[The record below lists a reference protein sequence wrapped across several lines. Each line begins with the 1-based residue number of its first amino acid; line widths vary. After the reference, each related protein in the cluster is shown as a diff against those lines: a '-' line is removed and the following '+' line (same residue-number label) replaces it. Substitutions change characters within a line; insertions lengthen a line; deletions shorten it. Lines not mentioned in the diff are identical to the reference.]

1 MLRLVLKNHQ
11 KEGKKRK
18 KGQRGKKKEENET
31 QILPVLVH
39 EKKFNYQ
46 TQTSL
51 VQSFDSTEQSSDVRE
66 LNSVPFFFPTTSQK
80 PKNVK
85 RTFRVYEMT
94 TTCKQ

>member
-31 QILPVLVH
+31 QFLPVLVH

-66 LNSVPFFFPTTSQK
+66 LNSIPFSFPQLLRNQRMLK
-80 PKNVK
+80 GPFECM
-85 RTFRVYEMT
+85 R
-94 TTCKQ
+94 